1 MRAGGPSTRGRRW
14 QPVGPNVQASA
25 SACHRACVWGPP
37 GKRQRVGGRTRIVRE
52 TLFSRLAVLVAK
64 GERECSRL
72 CSSCALAAPFLQ
84 AGKKTTQ
91 YVPQKG
97 TAVYGD
103 EPRHAPVPLAA
114 ALLRRVVRPCGP
126 DGDGESEQLEHPR
139 EQPTRR
145 PPPIRR
151 HVRWRV
157 HWSSRRLLMADARRR
172 LEAVRLVLHEAA
184 RLTAGRGLHLPTL
197 HTPHH
202 RRNDTPLQLRE
213 GSHTS

>member
-72 CSSCALAAPFLQ
+72 CPCCALF
-84 AGKKTTQ
+84 AGRKENDSVCTPGTQ
-91 YVPQKG
+91 RY
-97 TAVYGD
+97 YGD